1 MQNRILRR
9 PEVEKLVGLSR
20 ATIYERMSEGTF
32 PKPLPLGGRLVGW
45 LERDIQDWINQRI
58 QDAKQQKAGV
68 TS

>member
-58 QDAKQQKAGV
+58 QDAKQQKSEV
-68 TS
+68 MS